1 MKTPVILAAIAIGTM
16 VSTAC
21 LGDTMRCGNKLV
33 RSGNSTA
40 EVLLTCGEPTLREV
54 SSLERDKT
62 EQASATGSTSSSV
75 QVRVEKW
82 TYNQGA
88 GKLLKI
94 LTFRDGEL
102 ISIETGARM

>member
-1 MKTPVILAAIAIGTM
+1 MRTTLSLAALVTGII
-16 VSTAC
+16 VSMAC
-21 LGDTMRCGNKLV
+21 LADSMRCGNKLV
-33 RSGNSTA
+33 RSGYSSA
-40 EVLLTCGEPTLREV
+40 EVLLTCGEPILREV

-62 EQASATGSTSSSV
+62 EETAATGSTSSSV

-102 ISIETGARM
+102 ISIETGTRM